1 MILEKNTKF
10 IETKKFVKTKF
21 SKYYFF
27 LFLAT
32 LFFVLTIIAVLFLSD
47 KTYGLLNSEKFRE
60 KSNRESYFVLITF
73 FFILSL
79 LEFFLFMNSL
89 AAIVFN
95 KYYKFNIFRAIKW
108 LKIKLIFSF
117 NFSKLSLFTSDNS
130 FSKKDID
137 LLKYMAKNNYVLQGS
152 KAIAYKFK
160 DFWRKTND
168 FDFISSANLP
178 NTNSLKSLEG
188 LSILYI
194 DNIVGKLNYNDSIIE
209 ILFYKYIPKI
219 YCKQVKDILI
229 PNIYWMVAMKFIQFF
244 KLYLVNTDKKILT
257 NEKIENA
264 LLDLAFLLSKLKSI
278 NINKIEK
285 YIEYLLISDFFLSYY
300 LNNFWFD
307 KLISTTKNFEGYLK
321 EKLEK
326 LEIFCELNFFFKEII
341 AKIRINDHLNKMIN
355 AMSEISKQKE
365 KIEMNF
371 LNLSSSEN
379 KEVSSLKRIFKNQK
393 EKNNFVDTNYLKYP
407 IKSKSIS
414 SFINDLKN
422 RKNASNEI
430 DIRIMILYELNKRM
444 VGN

>member
-1 MILEKNTKF
+1 M
-10 IETKKFVKTKF
+10 
-21 SKYYFF
+21 
-27 LFLAT
+27 
-32 LFFVLTIIAVLFLSD
+32 
-47 KTYGLLNSEKFRE
+47 
-60 KSNRESYFVLITF
+60 
-73 FFILSL
+73 
-79 LEFFLFMNSL
+79 
-89 AAIVFN
+89 
-95 KYYKFNIFRAIKW
+95 
-108 LKIKLIFSF
+108 
-117 NFSKLSLFTSDNS
+117 
-130 FSKKDID
+130 
-137 LLKYMAKNNYVLQGS
+137 
-152 KAIAYKFK
+152 
-160 DFWRKTND
+160 
-168 FDFISSANLP
+168 
-178 NTNSLKSLEG
+178 
-188 LSILYI
+188 
-194 DNIVGKLNYNDSIIE
+194 
-209 ILFYKYIPKI
+209 
-219 YCKQVKDILI
+219 
-229 PNIYWMVAMKFIQFF
+229 
-244 KLYLVNTDKKILT
+244 NTDKKILT

-326 LEIFCELNFFFKEII
+326 LEIFSELNFFFKEII
-341 AKIRINDHLNKMIN
+341 AKIRINGHLNKMIN

-379 KEVSSLKRIFKNQK
+379 KEVSSLKRTFKNQK